1 MFHNSLCAR
10 RFGVLLGVLI
20 SASLVN
26 AGDLSKYRPFQF
38 GMDLAKAAEVGGMR
52 VSDAKVIHRLPALI
66 QELAWRPE
74 RLQQFSLSD
83 PVTDVVLSF
92 YNGEL
97 FRMAVAYD
105 RFKTRGMTTADMTEA
120 ISAIYGTAVLP
131 SGEMAVASSLRG
143 NMNVVARW
151 EDSQYLCNLL
161 HPTDEPVFYFTLSS
175 KRLDAMARSAIVEAV
190 RIEAE
195 QAPQKEI
202 DDRRKQEQD
211 RLLQLDNARVA
222 NKPTFR
228 P

>member
-1 MFHNSLCAR
+1 MFNTSLFAR
-10 RFGVLLGVLI
+10 CFGVLLGVLV

-26 AGDLSKYRPFQF
+26 ADDLSKYRPFQF
-38 GMDLAKAAEVGGMR
+38 GMDLTRAAEAGGMH
-52 VSDAKVIHRLPALI
+52 VSDAKVIHQRPGLI
-66 QELAWRPE
+66 QELTWRPD
-74 RLQQFSLSD
+74 RSPLFSISD

-97 FRMAVAYD
+97 FRMAVEYD
-105 RFKTRGMTTADMTEA
+105 RYKTRGMTLGDMTEA
-120 ISAIYGTAVLP
+120 ISAIYGTATLP
-131 SGEMAVASSLRG
+131 LDEIAVASTLRG

-151 EDSQYLCNLL
+151 EDSQYLCDLL
-161 HPTDEPVFYFTLSS
+161 HPTDEPVFYLILSS
-175 KRLDAMARSAIVEAV
+175 KRVDAMARSAVVEAV

-202 DDRRKQEQD
+202 DDRNKQEQD

-222 NKPTFR
+222 NKPKFR